1 MNKTHTLKTK
11 TGDFPIGFRKGGS
24 GWQTGI
30 KSLID
35 WANANQ
41 FAFMDLGNDADQ
53 YISIAEKT
61 NMEIGSV
68 DLPYWNQ
75 LISANPETRK
85 EAVEKA
91 NQYIETCSVSL
102 ANLFFVVML
111 PEDPSLDRKENF
123 SFMLESFQQLVPTL
137 EANNSH
143 VVIEGWPGLGSL
155 CCTPETYR
163 ALFKEISSHSI
174 GINYDPSHLI
184 RMGIEPI
191 RFLNEFSERIFHVH
205 AKDTEILQENLYE
218 YGHELPATF
227 TPAINF
233 GEWSWRYT
241 IPGKGVTDW
250 KEVFSLLAKK
260 DYYGLV
266 SIELEDSDYNGSSE
280 GEKEGLLS
288 SLQFLSTI

>member
-1 MNKTHTLKTK
+1 MSKTHT
-11 TGDFPIGFRKGGS
+11 GHFPIGFRRGWS
-24 GWQTGI
+24 DWQTDL
-30 KSLID
+30 KALIT
-35 WANANQ
+35 WANENQ
-41 FAFMDLGNDADQ
+41 FAFLDLGNDADQ
-53 YISIAEKT
+53 YVSITEET
-61 NMEIGSV
+61 NMKIGSV

-75 LISANPETRK
+75 LISANPDTRK

-91 NQYIETCSVSL
+91 NLYIETCSGSL

-111 PEDPSLDRKENF
+111 PEDPNLERKENF
-123 SFMLESFQQLVPTL
+123 GFMLESFQQLVPTL
-137 EANNSH
+137 ETNNSH
-143 VVIEGWPGLGSL
+143 IVIEGWPGLGSL

-163 ALFKEISSHSI
+163 ALFQEISSQSI

-191 RFLNEFSERIFHVH
+191 RFLNEFSERIYHVH

-241 IPGKGVTDW
+241 IPGKGLTNW
-250 KEVFSLLAKK
+250 KEAFFLLAKK
-260 DYYGLV
+260 NYSGLV
-266 SIELEDSDYNGSSE
+266 SIELEDSDYNGTSE

-288 SLQFLSTI
+288 SLQFLTTT

>member
-1 MNKTHTLKTK
+1 MNNAPILKTHT
-11 TGDFPIGFRKGGS
+11 GYFPIGFRRGGS
-24 GWQTGI
+24 DWQNNI
-30 KSLID
+30 RSLIS
-35 WANANQ
+35 WAQENQ

-53 YISIAEKT
+53 YLAITEETK
-61 NMEIGSV
+61 MKIGSV

-91 NQYIETCSVSL
+91 SHYIETCSPSL
-102 ANLFFVVML
+102 SNIFFVVML
-111 PEDPSLDRKENF
+111 PEDPNLDRKENF
-123 SFMLESFQQLVPTL
+123 SFMLESFQQLVPIL
-137 EANNSH
+137 EANTSH

-163 ALFKEISSHSI
+163 ALFNEISSLSI
-174 GINYDPSHLI
+174 GVNYDPSHLI

-205 AKDTEILQENLYE
+205 AKDTKILNENLYE

-227 TPAINF
+227 TPAIDF

-250 KEVFSLLAKK
+250 KEVFSLLTQKN
-260 DYYGLV
+260 YEGLV
-266 SIELEDSDYNGSSE
+266 SIELEDSDYNKTSDA
-280 GEKEGLLS
+280 EKEGLLS
-288 SLQFLSTI
+288 SLQFLTTT